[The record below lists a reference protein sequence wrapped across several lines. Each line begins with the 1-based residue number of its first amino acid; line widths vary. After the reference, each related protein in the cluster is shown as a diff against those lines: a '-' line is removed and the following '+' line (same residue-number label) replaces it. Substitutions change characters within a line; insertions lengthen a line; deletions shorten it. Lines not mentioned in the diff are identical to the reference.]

1 MTPLEEAAASRREL
15 NKAATREAIANAALN
30 LLRAKDISDFTVD
43 DVATAA
49 GVSRRTFFN
58 YFPSVEAAIA
68 SFTEGY
74 LDSLLAVLAQ
84 RPIDEPVLESAQ
96 FALEAVGSPRD
107 LAVLAETCD
116 LTQSPQLSR
125 FQLEAW
131 DKCSTKIT
139 AMALERLGGA
149 GDELYV
155 HALVGAVVGGCRAAV
170 EVWHRRHG
178 SDTSPESLDEL
189 RQLLIDA
196 VGHLRRGFA
205 S

>member
-1 MTPLEEAAASRREL
+1 MTPLEDGAPSRREL
-15 NKAATREAIANAALN
+15 NKAATREAIANAALA
-30 LLRAKDISDFTVD
+30 LLRARDIGDFTVD

-68 SFTEGY
+68 SFTENY
-74 LDSLLAVLAQ
+74 LDLLLAELVG
-84 RPIDEPVLESAQ
+84 RPADEPVLESAQ
-96 FALEAVGSPRD
+96 YALEAVGSPHD
-107 LAVLAETCD
+107 LAMLAQTCG
-116 LTQSPQLSR
+116 LTQSPQLAR

-139 AMALERLGGA
+139 AMAMDRFGA
-149 GDELYV
+149 QADELYI
-155 HALVGAVVGGCRAAV
+155 HTLVGAVVGGCRAAV

-178 SDTSPESLDEL
+178 ADTSPRSLDDL

-196 VGHLRRGFA
+196 VGHLRRGFD

>member
-1 MTPLEEAAASRREL
+1 MTPLEDGAPSRREL
-15 NKAATREAIANAALN
+15 NKAATRTAIANAALG
-30 LLRAKDISDFTVD
+30 LLRTKDFGGFTVD

-58 YFPSVEAAIA
+58 YFSSVEAAVA
-68 SFTEGY
+68 SFTENY
-74 LDSLLAVLAQ
+74 LDSLLEELAQ
-84 RPIDEPVLESAQ
+84 RPAGEHVLESAQ
-96 FALEAVGSPRD
+96 FALEAVGSHRD
-107 LAVLAETCD
+107 LAILAETCE

-139 AMALERLGGA
+139 AMAMERLGGA
-149 GDELYV
+149 ADELYV
-155 HALVGAVVGGCRAAV
+155 HTLVGAVIGGCRAAV
-170 EVWHRRHG
+170 EVWHGRHG
-178 SDTSPESLDEL
+178 ADTSPESLAEL

-205 S
+205 I